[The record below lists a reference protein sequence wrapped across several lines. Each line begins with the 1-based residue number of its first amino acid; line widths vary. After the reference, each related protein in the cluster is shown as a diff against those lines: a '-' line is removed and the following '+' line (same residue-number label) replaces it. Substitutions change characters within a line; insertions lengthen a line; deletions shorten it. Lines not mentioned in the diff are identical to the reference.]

1 MINFILGVKKICPKF
16 FGYRTNRARKEEI
29 VMLCSQH
36 GVEIKMDLNVASEG
50 LNQQWGKRAKCRAC
64 EGKCIKKE
72 IAKFLLETKFRG
84 HFLVGGM

>member
-50 LNQQWGKRAKCRAC
+50 LNQQWEKGLNVGHVKANVLKRK
-64 EGKCIKKE
+64 
-72 IAKFLLETKFRG
+72 LLSSC
-84 HFLVGGM
+84 